1 MDAFLSY
8 LITGLFTGAAYAIA
22 ASGLVLTYTTTRV
35 FNLGHGAIGMIMAFI
50 YWQFTVKGGMPVW
63 LAIVLILFVLAP
75 LFGIVL
81 ERVMMRGLGDA
92 PVSVSLVVTIGLFV
106 LLIGIAQQVWPATE
120 GRAPVPYFFGGRGF
134 TVGSLVVSY
143 HYVLTI
149 GMSVVVAG
157 VLYILLNRTRVGTSM
172 RAVVDNKE
180 LLELF
185 GASARRVS
193 MASWAI
199 GSSLAALAGILLVAY
214 TTLDYYLL
222 TFLVINAFAAAMLG
236 RLRSLPLT
244 FIGAIALGL
253 GQSFAVG
260 YLPSS
265 AVFTGV
271 QASMPTFLLFLVLIF
286 VPQVRLRVGQIKGI
300 LAAPVPTARRVL
312 AVGAALIIAVAVVA
326 PMLDATNT
334 QRYGDALAFS
344 MVMLSLV
351 LLTGYGGYVSLAQLS
366 FMGIGAVVV
375 SKMNT
380 TSPFAVVVA
389 VVVTAAVGAIVALPV
404 LRLTGLYLALAT
416 LAFAQL
422 MDKLV
427 FQANI
432 TFGFNGSLN
441 AKRLDLFGLTFGSSR
456 SYVMLMTVV
465 FVLMAIGLL
474 ALRRGAIGRLLIAMR
489 DSPAACG
496 TLGLNQRW
504 FRVALFATSA
514 GMAGL
519 AGALVA
525 GLRGTV
531 SALDFQAISGL
542 LLLLLAVA
550 CGVTSVTGAWL
561 GGMLLML
568 LPVLQSQYKSL
579 GGLEFL
585 IIGVGAISLG
595 RDPNGIANH
604 LFNAGRWLR
613 NRIPLVA
620 TAPTGPAPAY
630 AGYGYVGEFGDDY
643 DEGYGE
649 YDAEASLDPEQV
661 ARHGLA

>member
-1 MDAFLSY
+1 MNEFIAALA
-8 LITGLFTGAAYAIA
+8 TGLFTGAAYAIA

-35 FNLGHGAIGMIMAFI
+35 FNLGHGAIGMVMAFV
-50 YWQFTVKGGMPVW
+50 YWQMTVRAHLSPA
-63 LAIVLILFVLAP
+63 LAIVLILFLIAP
-75 LFGIVL
+75 LLGVLL
-81 ERVMMRGLGDA
+81 ERLMMRGLGEA

-106 LLIGIAQQVWPATE
+106 LLIGVAEQAWSPTKP
-120 GRAPVPYFFGGRGF
+120 RAPVPYFFGGKGF
-134 TVGSLVVSY
+134 TLAKFVITW

-149 GMSVVVAG
+149 GLSVAVAAA
-157 VLYILLNRTRVGTSM
+157 LYVLLNRTRVGTAM
-172 RAVVDNKE
+172 RAAVDNKE

-185 GASARRVS
+185 GASSNKVS

-199 GSSLAALAGILLVAY
+199 GSSLAALAGIMLVAY
-214 TTLDYYLL
+214 IQLDYFLL

-244 FIGAIALGL
+244 FVGAISLGL
-253 GQSFAVG
+253 GQSFITQ
-260 YLPSS
+260 YLPTTPTW
-265 AVFTGV
+265 TGV
-271 QASMPTFLLFLVLIF
+271 QASLPTFMLFLVLIF
-286 VPQVRLRVGQIKGI
+286 VPQVRLRVGQVKGI
-300 LAAPVPTARRVL
+300 LAAPVPNLRKV
-312 AVGAALIIAVAVVA
+312 VGFGALLIAITVAVV
-326 PMLDATNT
+326 PSLNPTNT
-334 QRYGDALAFS
+334 GYAGLTLTWA

-375 SKMNT
+375 AKMNT
-380 TSPFAVVVA
+380 TSPMAIVVA
-389 VVVTAAVGAIVALPV
+389 VLITAAVGAAVALPV
-404 LRLTGLYLALAT
+404 LRLTGLNLALAT

-427 FQANI
+427 FQSNL

-441 AKRLDLFGLTFGSSR
+441 AKRVDLFGLTFASTR
-456 SYVMLMTVV
+456 SYIVFMAVV
-465 FVLMAIGLL
+465 FVLLAFGVL

-519 AGALVA
+519 AGALYA

-531 SALDFQAISGL
+531 SQLDFQAFNGL
-542 LLLLLAVA
+542 VVLLLAVV
-550 CGVTSVTGAWL
+550 CGVTSVTGAGL
-561 GGMLLML
+561 GGLLYML

-579 GGLEFL
+579 AGLEFL

-595 RDPNGIANH
+595 RDPNGIANY
-604 LFNAGRWLR
+604 LFTWGRAVR
-613 NRIPLVA
+613 SQIPMLS
-620 TAPTGPAPAY
+620 TNPPPKPAPA
-630 AGYGYVGEFGDDY
+630 AGYDL
-643 DEGYGE
+643 
-649 YDAEASLDPEQV
+649 DAEPSFDADYEEQV
-661 ARHGLA
+661 ARHGVA